1 MYQWFWRL
9 LPANPLLVRVVQGGS
24 RRQTHLWVRMG
35 YLGALILLVVIGL
48 FMGGGLGTQS
58 LTDLAKAGTRI
69 FAVVS
74 YGQVIL
80 VCLLAPLFMAGA
92 LSEEQSGQT
101 FDILLT
107 TPMSNLQIVLG
118 SLAGRLFFVLALLA
132 GGLPLFSVLL
142 LFGGVPVKAVFVA
155 FAVAAL
161 TALVVGSVAVALSVS
176 RKAGRKAVFLFVVI
190 IAAYLLGSYALDH
203 GLRTMQN
210 LGVSTGGGGMTT
222 GGGGFTSGGYR
233 QTTWLTPLH
242 PLLVLESFINTAN
255 YRPPSPEELAGSSLL
270 VRLYRGQPLLT
281 FTLLSLG
288 GSAFLVLGGA
298 WRLRSASEQEGN
310 FITRW
315 WRQWLRLDEA
325 DGEGEGNGEGK
336 GDGAIRSHRSRR
348 KARTVWH
355 NPIAWQ
361 EAHTR
366 ANRWPARLGRAM
378 FVLAA
383 LLLAL
388 GLLLMYHGRMTNP
401 LTGLAT
407 SANDLRAGLA
417 VLLWLELLIVVLVA
431 IYMSAGA
438 VSREREDGTLDLL
451 LTTPITPRQYLWGK
465 LRGLVSFL
473 TLLLL
478 APLGTMLLAGGYTAV
493 GLLFNWQQARTVGLV
508 MGSGGQVQ
516 VNHPVILP
524 EAGLLWPVVLVPFV
538 AWCVA
543 LGLGMSL
550 KARGVMGAIVPT
562 VGVVGLITVFMGF
575 CGIASAGNVPY
586 VGLFINALSPATSL
600 WMLLSPWELVAG
612 FADSPA
618 VNRVMLVV
626 AMLLVGALFSLL
638 VYSMIQS
645 MVRSFDQ
652 TVRKLAGTAN

>member
-1 MYQWFWRL
+1 MTAIYQWFWRL

-35 YLGALILLVVIGL
+35 YLGALIVLVLIGL
-48 FMGGGLGTQS
+48 MVGGGLGTQS
-58 LTDLAKAGTRI
+58 LTDLAKAGTRV

-118 SLAGRLFFVLALLA
+118 SLAGRLFFVWALLV

-190 IAAYLLGSYALDH
+190 IAAYLLSSYALDH

-210 LGVSTGGGGMTT
+210 LSFTAGGGA
-222 GGGGFTSGGYR
+222 GGYR

-255 YRPPSPEELAGSSLL
+255 YRPPAPEELAGSAML
-270 VRLYRGQPLLT
+270 VRVYRGQPLLT
-281 FTLLSLG
+281 FTLLCLG
-288 GSAFLVLGGA
+288 TSAFLVLGGA
-298 WRLRSASEQEGN
+298 WRLRYANEQQGN
-310 FITRW
+310 FITRSL
-315 WRQWLRLDEA
+315 RRWLRLDEA
-325 DGEGEGNGEGK
+325 DGEGEGNG
-336 GDGAIRSHRSRR
+336 DGATGNYRSRR
-348 KARTVWH
+348 KSRTVWH

-378 FVLAA
+378 FVL
-383 LLLAL
+383 LAL
-388 GLLLMYHGRMTNP
+388 MLAMGLVIMYHGRMTNP
-401 LTGLAT
+401 LTGQAMNA
-407 SANDLRAGLA
+407 SDLRAGLA
-417 VLLWLELLIVVLVA
+417 VLLWVELLMVVLVA

-473 TLLLL
+473 TLLMI
-478 APLGTMLLAGGYTAV
+478 APLGTMLLAGGYTAL
-493 GLLFNWQQARTVGLV
+493 GLMMNWPQARTVSLV
-508 MGSGGQVQ
+508 VGSGGQVQ

-524 EAGLLWPVVLVPFV
+524 EAGLLWPVMLVPFV

-543 LGLGMSL
+543 LGLAMSL
-550 KARGVMGAIVPT
+550 KAKGVMGAIVPT
-562 VGVVGLITVFMGF
+562 VGVVGLITLFLGF
-575 CGIASAGNVPY
+575 CGVASAGNVPY
-586 VGLFINALSPATSL
+586 VGVFINALSPATSL
-600 WMLLSPWELVAG
+600 LMLLSPWESVAG
-612 FADSPA
+612 FADGPG
-618 VNRVMLVV
+618 VNRVMLAI
-626 AMLLVGALFSLL
+626 AMLLVGAVFSLL
-638 VYSMIQS
+638 VYSMIHS